1 MVDDLGD
8 YDVQPVD
15 GNPFGA
21 MADSPQNYDVQPV
34 GHDPFEA
41 LRESNPN
48 RGLGSLQPAPFNED
62 DEDYQEAM
70 FGRPSVHGTG
80 PVDAMSP
87 ADMYAHQRRPWE
99 FRPSYEEG
107 EAQGPRLFSE
117 GEGRPPAPP
126 PGVAYPGDAT
136 RNLWNPHEP
145 WARNAAHDFYARDAA
160 NIKAIGP
167 PHGGGPIS
175 KQWFFHP
182 ELQTDLRR
190 GGRVGFDDGGGVID
204 LGQADDD
211 TASQL
216 APAPSPLP
224 APVPDAP
231 PPMTS
236 ADVLARGGIGTI
248 GPGSFAP
255 SDQARQLVQMGLEG
269 AGMSRGTAQD
279 ISGNFSTEAGALPGT
294 GQLLSGADALYHA
307 GRGEYGQA
315 ALSGAGAVPDVGPL
329 AHATGAMFL
338 GPVAR
343 FADREGLGAAKT
355 ALQAGEHP
363 YDVWSQHLW
372 EHGPGDSWRTE
383 IADPTQTG
391 QWGQHGETKEIG
403 DIYPHPELYQNYPGL
418 ESTPVDFIGGEH
430 LPPGAMGAYDENN
443 DRFLMNADLPPGERA
458 HTLTHELQHK
468 VQGIEGWP
476 GGADPEKMDV
486 HKPGTPGN
494 FALNFILNQTTAAQ
508 RKAMGRDAIVNEA
521 KRFAYETKTGEAQAE
536 NPFARLGM
544 SMSERRAAYPATTEQ
559 IPRGNQWWTDPR
571 TGKLS
576 FGQDVEPRASGGPVQ
591 LNADLRRRLALTPR
605 HGYAGGGVTDLGSDD
620 LAVGASS
627 DYVGPEGESGGTGQG
642 SAPLYTVG
650 RPGGGGGATGV
661 LGSPGEAPSA
671 LSAFDPI
678 AAEQARATEA
688 AGRYSPVTGL
698 PQKPIQLKDG
708 SFYVPGPI
716 ATAQQAA
723 EDYMR
728 SAGLPYNPPTDYAK
742 LDKDR
747 AGRIAQAFD
756 EMPHAPNDPAVR
768 SSYEALARETMAQY
782 QHVKGT
788 GLKIDYITPEM
799 ADPYADNPREA
810 IKDIRDNNHWW
821 VYPTESGYGAEG
833 ASAADENPMLRPSGE
848 TISGRPTVINDI
860 FRVVH
865 DYFGHAK
872 EGHGFRAEGEDNA
885 WRSHMAMY
893 SPEAVPAATT
903 ELRGQNSWLNYGPYG
918 ESNRT
923 AKAADTVFAD
933 QKLGLMPDWTWKDGG
948 PGAGGAMRPLMAPQ
962 LVGRPATSL
971 VGEEERLMRQREGL
985 EPPGGRPV
993 EWTGGRISFAR
1004 GGRVSFA
1011 GGGPVQLNADLRR
1024 RLALVTQPRHGFADG
1039 GASDED
1045 PLGSSVTMAPDQTVD
1060 APIPYTPE
1068 DIDQPG
1074 PMTETLAH
1082 YAGNPAN
1089 AMPMRIGAAIGEEAK
1104 RMGQGLWSAAT
1115 VPGDVASG
1123 KASMADPETQQRVT
1137 SLAASLPGGG
1147 PESALGARGPVGAA
1161 AKAVKGAPAT
1171 RELNVWNPATGQ
1183 WEGPKP
1189 TPNPPAGTTYDPLF
1203 NFDPALMNKVP
1214 DVPQFE
1220 LQRYDPPRGVSDR
1233 MRDLVTN
1240 SDVRKQMIDIV
1251 KNGMQTVGLSWY
1263 NTGQL
1268 RAMFLKELGD
1278 DAGQQ
1283 AFEKYMNLVSATS
1296 PENKIPQNIR
1306 TASYFYERDAAGVP
1320 PPERGDPIAE
1330 PYGSKAQKLHQ
1341 QNVGNVL
1348 TEGYDVLKNPKPPS
1362 FVQNLMGNY
1371 APGTMDRHAFKLPA
1385 ILSKDPRF
1393 LETSFTP
1400 EKGAEP
1406 VRPQQMFQNGD
1417 LTMEDAVNQPTMW
1430 AGMPN
1435 KNEYAALEGWYKS
1448 IGDELGITPAQV
1460 QASAWVGG
1468 GHITGLASAADETFL
1483 HSFQGRVFNTA
1494 HHTGQTP
1501 SEVVKKMIRGEQPL
1515 LSGGPGMVP
1524 TAAQTS
1530 TAGAGGSPPPP
1541 SDQAEPGHPFY

>member
-1 MVDDLGD
+1 MVDDLGN
-8 YDVQPVD
+8 YDVAPVD

-21 MADSPQNYDVQPV
+21 MADSPQNYDV
-34 GHDPFEA
+34 A
-41 LRESNPN
+41 
-48 RGLGSLQPAPFNED
+48 
-62 DEDYQEAM
+62 
-70 FGRPSVHGTG
+70 
-80 PVDAMSP
+80 PVDHNPFAGP
-87 ADMYAHQRRPWE
+87 A
-99 FRPSYEEG
+99 
-107 EAQGPRLFSE
+107 
-117 GEGRPPAPP
+117 
-126 PGVAYPGDAT
+126 
-136 RNLWNPHEP
+136 
-145 WARNAAHDFYARDAA
+145 
-160 NIKAIGP
+160 
-167 PHGGGPIS
+167 
-175 KQWFFHP
+175 
-182 ELQTDLRR
+182 
-190 GGRVGFDDGGGVID
+190 
-204 LGQADDD
+204 
-211 TASQL
+211 
-216 APAPSPLP
+216 PLP
-224 APVPDAP
+224 APA

-236 ADVLARGGIGTI
+236 ADITARGGIGTL

-591 LNADLRRRLALTPR
+591 LN
-605 HGYAGGGVTDLGSDD
+605 G
-620 LAVGASS
+620 
-627 DYVGPEGESGGTGQG
+627 
-642 SAPLYTVG
+642 
-650 RPGGGGGATGV
+650 
-661 LGSPGEAPSA
+661 
-671 LSAFDPI
+671 
-678 AAEQARATEA
+678 
-688 AGRYSPVTGL
+688 
-698 PQKPIQLKDG
+698 
-708 SFYVPGPI
+708 
-716 ATAQQAA
+716 
-723 EDYMR
+723 
-728 SAGLPYNPPTDYAK
+728 
-742 LDKDR
+742 
-747 AGRIAQAFD
+747 
-756 EMPHAPNDPAVR
+756 
-768 SSYEALARETMAQY
+768 
-782 QHVKGT
+782 
-788 GLKIDYITPEM
+788 
-799 ADPYADNPREA
+799 
-810 IKDIRDNNHWW
+810 
-821 VYPTESGYGAEG
+821 
-833 ASAADENPMLRPSGE
+833 
-848 TISGRPTVINDI
+848 
-860 FRVVH
+860 
-865 DYFGHAK
+865 
-872 EGHGFRAEGEDNA
+872 
-885 WRSHMAMY
+885 
-893 SPEAVPAATT
+893 
-903 ELRGQNSWLNYGPYG
+903 
-918 ESNRT
+918 
-923 AKAADTVFAD
+923 
-933 QKLGLMPDWTWKDGG
+933 
-948 PGAGGAMRPLMAPQ
+948 
-962 LVGRPATSL
+962 
-971 VGEEERLMRQREGL
+971 
-985 EPPGGRPV
+985 
-993 EWTGGRISFAR
+993 
-1004 GGRVSFA
+1004 
-1011 GGGPVQLNADLRR
+1011 DLRR